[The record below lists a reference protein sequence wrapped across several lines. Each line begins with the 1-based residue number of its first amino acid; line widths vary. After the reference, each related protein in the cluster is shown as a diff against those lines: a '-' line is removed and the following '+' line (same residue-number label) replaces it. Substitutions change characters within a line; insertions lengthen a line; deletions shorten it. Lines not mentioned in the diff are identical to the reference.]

1 MNELVSHWV
10 DYSIIALVVLWSCYV
25 VLRRFM
31 PKTSFKWQQ
40 ALALGLNQKGFTRL
54 SGWLMPKAAQSGCSA
69 GCSDCSVD
77 STAKS
82 TDVLATPCA
91 SSDRKILQNQ
101 SAAHT
106 LPNARAE
113 EQPVHWR

>member
-1 MNELVSHWV
+1 MANVMQGLIQNLVQ
-10 DYSIIALVVLWSCYV
+10 YLIIAGLLLWSCYV

-40 ALALGLNQKGFTRL
+40 ALAVWLANKRFVRL

-77 STAKS
+77 SSKADSSKTAC
-82 TDVLATPCA
+82 ATETT
-91 SSDRKILQNQ
+91 K
-101 SAAHT
+101 
-106 LPNARAE
+106 PNDTK
-113 EQPVHWR
+113 EQPVQWR

>member
-1 MNELVSHWV
+1 MADVMQGLIQNLVQ
-10 DYSIIALVVLWSCYV
+10 YLIIAGLLLWSCYV

-40 ALALGLNQKGFTRL
+40 ALAEWLANKRFVRL

-77 STAKS
+77 SSKADSSKTAC
-82 TDVLATPCA
+82 ATETT
-91 SSDRKILQNQ
+91 K
-101 SAAHT
+101 
-106 LPNARAE
+106 PNDTK
-113 EQPVHWR
+113 EQPVQWR

>member
-1 MNELVSHWV
+1 MGGN
-10 DYSIIALVVLWSCYV
+10 IIAYFIVAMIVLWSCYV

-40 ALALGLNQKGFTRL
+40 ALALGLNKKGFTRL

-77 STAKS
+77 TTATKTACATDAST
-82 TDVLATPCA
+82 TNDV
-91 SSDRKILQNQ
+91 K
-101 SAAHT
+101 
-106 LPNARAE
+106 
-113 EQPVHWR
+113 EQPVQWR

>member
-1 MNELVSHWV
+1 MANVMQGLIQNLVQ
-10 DYSIIALVVLWSCYV
+10 YLIIAGLLLWSCYV

-40 ALALGLNQKGFTRL
+40 ALAEWLATKGFVRL

-77 STAKS
+77 SSKADSSKTAC
-82 TDVLATPCA
+82 ATETT
-91 SSDRKILQNQ
+91 K
-101 SAAHT
+101 
-106 LPNARAE
+106 PNDTK
-113 EQPVHWR
+113 EQPVQWR

>member
-1 MNELVSHWV
+1 MADVTQGLIQNLVQ
-10 DYSIIALVVLWSCYV
+10 YLIIAGLLLWSCYV

-40 ALALGLNQKGFTRL
+40 ALAEWLATKGFVRF

-77 STAKS
+77 SSKADSSKTAC
-82 TDVLATPCA
+82 ATETTKTN
-91 SSDRKILQNQ
+91 DTK
-101 SAAHT
+101 
-106 LPNARAE
+106 
-113 EQPVHWR
+113 EQPVQWR

>member
-1 MNELVSHWV
+1 MNDLLSHWV

-77 STAKS
+77 RTAKS
-82 TDVLATPCA
+82 TEALATPCA
-91 SSDRKILQNQ
+91 SSERTTSQNQ
-101 SAAHT
+101 SLDHS
-106 LPNARAE
+106 LLNARAE
-113 EQPVHWR
+113 EQPVRWR

>member
-1 MNELVSHWV
+1 MVQYL
-10 DYSIIALVVLWSCYV
+10 IIAGLLLWSCYV

-40 ALALGLNQKGFTRL
+40 ALAVWLANKRFVRL

-77 STAKS
+77 SSKADSSKTAC
-82 TDVLATPCA
+82 ATETT
-91 SSDRKILQNQ
+91 K
-101 SAAHT
+101 
-106 LPNARAE
+106 PNDTK
-113 EQPVHWR
+113 EQPVQWR

>member
-1 MNELVSHWV
+1 MADVTQGLMQNLVQ
-10 DYSIIALVVLWSCYV
+10 YLIIAGLLLWSCYV

-40 ALALGLNQKGFTRL
+40 AMALWLASKRFVRL

-77 STAKS
+77 S
-82 TDVLATPCA
+82 
-91 SSDRKILQNQ
+91 
-101 SAAHT
+101 SAANNSKT
-106 LPNARAE
+106 NSSKTACETEMPELNDVK
-113 EQPVHWR
+113 EQPVQWR

>member
-1 MNELVSHWV
+1 
-10 DYSIIALVVLWSCYV
+10 
-25 VLRRFM
+25 M

-40 ALALGLNQKGFTRL
+40 ALALGLKQKGFTRL

-82 TDVLATPCA
+82 TDALATPCA
-91 SSDRKILQNQ
+91 TDTITREVPK
-101 SAAHT
+101 
-106 LPNARAE
+106 
-113 EQPVHWR
+113 EQPVQWR